1 MFKPRDALALHK
13 LNYNIAE
20 NATLKARCN
29 DFERMTRIE
38 MTKQNIQSMFEHHGV
53 KYNKPIFKN
62 IKTLSTEYIEP
73 NHPFTSRRKMYAQQI
88 KMCSYDSKQE
98 LDVTQHTFKD
108 WIGNP
113 QFTEYL

>member
-1 MFKPRDALALHK
+1 MFRPRDALALHK

-38 MTKQNIQSMFEHHGV
+38 MTKQNIQNLCEHHGV
-53 KYNKPIFKN
+53 KSNKPIFKN

-73 NHPFTSRRKMYAQQI
+73 NHPFTNRRKMYAQQI

-108 WIGNP
+108 
-113 QFTEYL
+113 